1 MTKKYQT
8 VKIIK
13 SGNNIMKKIIALII
27 SAVLLV
33 FLGSQLVPAAQQQFP
48 VLEKQ
53 DSLFKTVSPQEA
65 QNLIESRRDLLLI
78 DVRGQEELSEGFI
91 AGSTLMP
98 LWDIIKGTQRPPKN
112 KPILLIC
119 AVGGRS
125 LALGQLMSR
134 NGWNE
139 VYNLKG
145 GISAWKEAKLPVKY

>member
-1 MTKKYQT
+1 
-8 VKIIK
+8 
-13 SGNNIMKKIIALII
+13 MKRIIALTI
-27 SAVLLV
+27 SAILLV

-48 VLEKQ
+48 GLEQ
-53 DSLFKTVSPQEA
+53 QQHLFKTVTPKEA
-65 QNLIESRRDLLLI
+65 KNLIDNRNDLLLI
-78 DVRGQEELSEGFI
+78 DVRGQEELGEGYI

-125 LALGQLMSR
+125 LALGQLMSK
-134 NGWNE
+134 NGWDE

-145 GISAWKEAKLPVKY
+145 GISAWKDEKLPLKY

>member
-1 MTKKYQT
+1 
-8 VKIIK
+8 
-13 SGNNIMKKIIALII
+13 MKRIIALTI
-27 SAVLLV
+27 SAILLV

-48 VLEKQ
+48 GLEQ
-53 DSLFKTVSPQEA
+53 QQHLFKTVTPKEA
-65 QNLIESRRDLLLI
+65 KNLIDKRNDLLLI
-78 DVRGQEELSEGFI
+78 DVRGQEEELGEGYI

-125 LALGQLMSR
+125 LALGQLMSK

-145 GISAWKEAKLPVKY
+145 GISAWKDEKLPLKY